1 MGRKNSIRRED
12 MAANICISKA
22 IVVFL
27 SIIKGNVPSEKQ
39 NKNHSI

>member
-27 SIIKGNVPSEKQ
+27 SIIKGKQ